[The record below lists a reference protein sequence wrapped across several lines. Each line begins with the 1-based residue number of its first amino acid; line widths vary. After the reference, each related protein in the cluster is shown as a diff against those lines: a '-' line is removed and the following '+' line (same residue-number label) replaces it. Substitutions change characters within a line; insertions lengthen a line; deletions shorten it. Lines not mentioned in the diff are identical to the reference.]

1 MLQFDLETNETED
14 VEEAVNFRF
23 WVLELFRNNSKAKM
37 GKKWETGKEEL
48 EKTIRKQHEINKKII

>member
-23 WVLELFRNNSKAKM
+23 
-37 GKKWETGKEEL
+37 
-48 EKTIRKQHEINKKII
+48 

>member
-1 MLQFDLETNETED
+1 
-14 VEEAVNFRF
+14 
-23 WVLELFRNNSKAKM
+23 M

>member
-37 GKKWETGKEEL
+37 GKKWKKE
-48 EKTIRKQHEINKKII
+48 RKSSKKRYVNSTK